1 MVRIIQG
8 DSDIVSG
15 KPISRNNVIGAETV
29 NQKWVFKQH
38 KYYLA
43 VASQLRECAP
53 FPVNLFVNLLGKL

>member
-29 NQKWVFKQH
+29 NQK
-38 KYYLA
+38 
-43 VASQLRECAP
+43 
-53 FPVNLFVNLLGKL
+53 